1 MKQNYL
7 YMLAFCLILL
17 LTSRE
22 TNAQTLQY
30 TGGSTVRINI
40 SDGKK
45 SYEFTAPQI
54 KGRYNGRQKRFEFL
68 MTVSEISTKQNNS
81 FLLSLFNFIFHT
93 DQSDQV
99 NMYVYLPS
107 ETRNFDNFINPK
119 TLLLTGQVEI
129 AGKTYQLPIT
139 MNLKYTSGTLYYGL
153 QGQFSSDFGVIT
165 ASADEKP
172 IYPREVQFVVPESP
186 MGIYLEE

>member
-7 YMLAFCLILL
+7 IILSVALILGCISL
-17 LTSRE
+17 KASS
-22 TNAQTLQY
+22 QTMQY
-30 TGGSTVRINI
+30 TGGSSVRINI

-45 SYEFTAPQI
+45 SYEFTTPQI
-54 KGRYNGRQKRFEFL
+54 KGRYNTRLKRFEFV
-68 MTVSEISTKQNNS
+68 MMVSEVAPKQNNS
-81 FLLSLFNFIFHT
+81 FFLSLFNFIFHT

-99 NMYVYLPS
+99 NMYAYLPS
-107 ETRNFDNFINPK
+107 ETRNFESFVNPK

-153 QGQFSSDFGVIT
+153 QGQFSSDFGSIT

-172 IYPREVQFVVPESP
+172 IRPREIQFVVPESP

>member
-1 MKQNYL
+1 MKHTYL
-7 YMLAFCLILL
+7 YILAFWIALCLFSPK
-17 LTSRE
+17 TE
-22 TNAQTLQY
+22 AQNMQY
-30 TGGSTVRINI
+30 TGGSSVLINI

-45 SYEFTAPQI
+45 NYEFMAPQI
-54 KGRYNGRQKRFEFL
+54 RGRYNGRSKRFEFL
-68 MTVSEISTKQNNS
+68 LTVSTIATKQNNS

-93 DQSDQV
+93 DQSDEV
-99 NMYVYLPS
+99 KMYVYLPS
-107 ETRNFDNFINPK
+107 ETRNFENFINSK

-139 MNLKYTSGTLYYGL
+139 MNLKYTSGILYYGL
-153 QGQFSSDFGVIT
+153 QGQFASDFGTIT

-172 IYPREVQFVVPESP
+172 IQPREIQFVIPESP